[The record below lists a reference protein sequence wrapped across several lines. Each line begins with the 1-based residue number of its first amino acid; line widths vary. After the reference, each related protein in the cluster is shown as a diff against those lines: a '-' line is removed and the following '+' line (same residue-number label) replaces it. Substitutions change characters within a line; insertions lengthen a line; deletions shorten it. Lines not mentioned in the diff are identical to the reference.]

1 MTFGEFMEVREAAAS
16 AYCHGSAGEVLALSA
31 SQEPASFFGPG
42 GDAVI
47 GAISVKDNYEAAAS
61 HFGPNGS
68 NEFEIFH
75 KAEGGDIAYWSG
87 LQKAVVE
94 IDGQP
99 VPMTLRI
106 TELFRREDGEWKLV
120 HRHADMFKTTAAH

>member
-1 MTFGEFMEVREAAAS
+1 MTSFNDFMNIREAAAS
-16 AYCHGSAGEVLALSA
+16 AYCHGRADEVLTLST
-31 SQEPASFFGPG
+31 SQEPASFFGPDG
-42 GDAVI
+42 NAVS
-47 GAISVKDNYEAAAS
+47 GAIPVKENYAAAAS

-68 NEFEIFH
+68 NEFEILH

-106 TELFRREDGEWKLV
+106 TELFRREDGEWKL
-120 HRHADMFKTTAAH
+120 AIATPIC